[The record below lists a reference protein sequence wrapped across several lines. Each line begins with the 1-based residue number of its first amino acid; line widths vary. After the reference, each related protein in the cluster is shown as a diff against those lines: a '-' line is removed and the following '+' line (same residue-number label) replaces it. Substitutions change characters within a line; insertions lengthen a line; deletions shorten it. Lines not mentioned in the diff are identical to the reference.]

1 MNKKMKSLF
10 LLVLL
15 IFVLAACKSEDDKT
29 GDKKEDT
36 VINIMTLKGP
46 TSMGLVSLMDKE
58 NASYNFNIVT
68 AADEIS
74 AKMVKGDVDI
84 ATVPANLASILYS
97 KTDKGITVLNIN
109 TLGVLYI
116 VTKDEGIKELKDL
129 EGKTLYLTGKGTT
142 PEFALNFLLD
152 AYDVDIDKINLEF
165 KSESSEVAAVLA
177 SDENAIGLLPQPF
190 VTVAMTSNTDLKMA
204 IDLSKIWEDLGVDSS
219 LVTGVTVV
227 RNEFLSAH
235 KDLVNKFLDDSKISV
250 EFAQKNVDET
260 AVLVDKFDI
269 VKEAVAKKAIPY
281 CNITFIEG
289 TEMKTKLSAYLGT
302 LYEQNPQ
309 SIGGE
314 LPDEN
319 FYYNR

>member
-1 MNKKMKSLF
+1 MNKNKF
-10 LLVLL
+10 LLFMILAL
-15 IFVLAACKSEDDKT
+15 AFVLVACKSEDKESD
-29 GDKKEDT
+29 DKKQDV
-36 VINIMTLKGP
+36 VIDIMTLKGP
-46 TSMGLVSLMDKE
+46 TAMGLVSLMDKE
-58 NASYNFNIVT
+58 NANYKFDIVT

-74 AKMVKGDVDI
+74 AKMVKGEVDI
-84 ATVPANLASILYS
+84 ATVPANLASIIYS

-116 VTKDEGIKELKDL
+116 VTKDEGIKQLKDL

-142 PEFALNFLLD
+142 PEYALNFLLD

-177 SDENAIGLLPQPF
+177 NDENAIGLLPQPF

-204 IDLSKIWEDLGVDSS
+204 IDLSKIWDELDVDSS
-219 LVTGVTVV
+219 LVTGVTIV
-227 RNEFLSAH
+227 RNEFLKEN
-235 KDLVNKFLDDSKISV
+235 KDLVNKFLDDSKASV
-250 EFAQKNVDET
+250 EFAKNNVDET
-260 AVLVDKFDI
+260 AVLIGKFDI
-269 VKEAVAKKAIPY
+269 VKEAIAKKAIPY
-281 CNITFIEG
+281 CNIAFIEG
-289 TEMKTKLSAYLGT
+289 SEMKTKLSAYLGT
-302 LYEQNPQ
+302 LYEQNPK